1 MQSAVLG
8 TGEEMVQPRVH
19 RLEGVRSVLPRV
31 GGLRSGTGVHSTG
44 DSLKT
49 LRLVRDPSHSL
60 TQRQRISQR
69 DGRERVMRTREN
81 AEQEETEPGNEET

>member
-1 MQSAVLG
+1 MI
-8 TGEEMVQPRVH
+8 QPRVH
-19 RLEGVRSVLPRV
+19 RLEGVRSVLPIWLSQLPRV

-60 TQRQRISQR
+60 IQRQRISQR

-81 AEQEETEPGNEET
+81 AEREETEDGNEEK